1 MVQTARKTTDMQ
13 EGMEEDNGQAER
25 HKTSRKVKKI
35 GNPCNLSRD
44 SLLIIEVSEIDTA
57 GSNPDN

>member
-1 MVQTARKTTDMQ
+1 MQ